1 VTIQDLKQWLDIG
14 LVKNGNMKKF
24 HLKQII
30 KEQTE
35 ETVKQCPAPTQDL
48 ELNTASSPPLAD
60 LLLPNI
66 DSNSCFKRSSFI
78 LLLYEK

>member
-48 ELNTASSPPLAD
+48 ELNTLNRNRAIKADFIKYGPL
-60 LLLPNI
+60 N
-66 DSNSCFKRSSFI
+66 
-78 LLLYEK
+78 